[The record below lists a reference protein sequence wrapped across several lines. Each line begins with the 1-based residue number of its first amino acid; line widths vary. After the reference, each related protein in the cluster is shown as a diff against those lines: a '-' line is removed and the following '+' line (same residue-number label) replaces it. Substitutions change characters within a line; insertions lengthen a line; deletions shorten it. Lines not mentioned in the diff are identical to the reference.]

1 MAEKGATRIGIGLD
15 FGTSNSAAAWFD
27 GETLRYVALEG
38 TNPVMPTAIHL
49 DRSYVSTTG
58 SAAIDQYVE
67 ENRGR
72 LVELVPEVIGEMSTT
87 LGSGEL
93 GDANPQLDT
102 ERSLVYGPLVDRTL
116 PGRLFHGLKRLL
128 GDPTI
133 ERLSVFSKPF
143 RLVALITPVL
153 VRMREAIEA
162 QTGGRARSV
171 HAGRP
176 VNFEGKHPARNA
188 IATQRLLEAYRHARF
203 NDVHF
208 FPEPVAA
215 TLSYLWRA
223 ELPERGIA
231 LTIDFGGGTL
241 DLSVVRFDD
250 TEFDVLGTD
259 GIGLGGNRIDQL
271 IFKRV
276 LFPLL
281 GEGEWYARR
290 VEGRMIETPFP
301 FHEFETGLLN
311 WPITHML
318 NENRTRSMVVEA
330 FAAGG
335 PAAVKFERLKDLISY
350 NYSYNCFQA
359 IKKAKAELSEVIETV
374 IDIPELN
381 LRVPFTRA
389 QLDDILTE
397 ELENVR
403 NLIDGLL
410 QRVGVQREDISV
422 VIRTGGSS
430 LIVAVRSLL
439 ETMFPNRVA
448 MHDPFTSVAGG
459 LAIADYFGYAFDW
472 ERHAQGA
479 RRDR

>member
-1 MAEKGATRIGIGLD
+1 MSESGTDGRGRIGVGLD

-27 GETLRYVALEG
+27 GTTLRHVALEG
-38 TNPVMPTAIHL
+38 PNPVMPTAIHL
-49 DRSYVSTTG
+49 DRNFSSLTG
-58 SAAIDQYVE
+58 TAAIDQYVE

-72 LVELVPEVIGEMSTT
+72 LVELVAEVIGEMSTSV
-87 LGSGEL
+87 GGGEL
-93 GDANPQLDT
+93 GDGNAQLDG
-102 ERSLVYGPLVDRTL
+102 ERNLVYGPLVDRTL

-128 GDPTI
+128 GDPSI

-143 RLVALITPVL
+143 RLVALITPIL
-153 VRMREAIEA
+153 LRIREAIEQ
-162 QTGGRARSV
+162 QTTRRVDSI

-176 VNFEGKHPARNA
+176 VNFEGRNPARNTVA
-188 IATQRLLEAYRHARF
+188 AERLLEAYRHTGVEQ
-203 NDVHF
+203 VHF
-208 FPEPVAA
+208 YPEPVAA
-215 TLSYLWRA
+215 TLSYLSR
-223 ELPERGIA
+223 ERPGERGIA
-231 LTIDFGGGTL
+231 LTVDFGGGTL
-241 DLSVVRFDD
+241 DLAVVKFAG
-250 TEFDVLGTD
+250 TTFQVLATD

-271 IFKRV
+271 IFRRV

-330 FAAGG
+330 VAAGG
-335 PAAVKFERLKDLISY
+335 SAAIKFERLKDLISY

-359 IKKAKAELSEVIETV
+359 IKRAKAELSEVASTV

-381 LRVPFTRA
+381 LHVPFTRA
-389 QLDDILTE
+389 DLDDILKDA
-397 ELENVR
+397 LGDVR

-410 QRVGVQREDISV
+410 RAAKLNRDDVTT

-430 LIVAVRSLL
+430 LIVAVKTLL
-439 ETMFPNRVA
+439 EAMFPNKVA
-448 MHDPFTSVAGG
+448 VHDPFTSVASG
-459 LAIADYFGYAFDW
+459 LAIASYYGYQFEWRKRIA
-472 ERHAQGA
+472 EQ
-479 RRDR
+479 